1 VCGELLISVENSVIR
16 HTHANGV
23 PIQNSKPDVLMMQPF
38 KDWNC
43 GDAADLLGP
52 PKIWNIFL

>member
-1 VCGELLISVENSVIR
+1 MPVRGARSGASSSATV
-16 HTHANGV
+16 V

-38 KDWNC
+38 KDWNR

-52 PKIWNIFL
+52 PKIWSIFLQ